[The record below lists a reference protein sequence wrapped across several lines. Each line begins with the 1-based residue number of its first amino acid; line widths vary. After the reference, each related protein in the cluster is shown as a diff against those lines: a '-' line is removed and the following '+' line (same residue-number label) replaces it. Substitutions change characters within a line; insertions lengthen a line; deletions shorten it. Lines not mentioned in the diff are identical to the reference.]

1 MFRYNTDYRAF
12 YLFLLLNYVVTLPIL
27 AVMFYWAF
35 RYVGWNAAST
45 PLFIFLMIGVMIV
58 LAINSYRVVRNFAEK
73 RDIED
78 LGFR

>member
-1 MFRYNTDYRAF
+1 MFRYSTDYRSF
-12 YLFLLLNYVVTLPIL
+12 FFFLLLNYVVTLPIL
-27 AVMFYWAF
+27 AGMFFWAF

-45 PLFIFLMIGVMIV
+45 PLFVFLMIVVMIV
-58 LAINSYRVVRNFAEK
+58 LAINSYRVVRTFAQQ